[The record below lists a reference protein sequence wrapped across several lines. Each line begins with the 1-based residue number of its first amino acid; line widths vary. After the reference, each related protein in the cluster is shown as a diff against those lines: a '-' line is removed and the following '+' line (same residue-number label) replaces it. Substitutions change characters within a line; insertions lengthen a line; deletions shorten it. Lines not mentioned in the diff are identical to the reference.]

1 MPSDRVLK
9 EASALGQKE
18 RITILLAEYSSL
30 RTETISRTALGFQV
44 GAVTTVAITW
54 LLQQVTSPN
63 QSFAWYFWAG
73 VVLIIVGVA
82 VFGALNGR
90 DVARAAG
97 RVRELEKEIN
107 SRAGEHLLRW
117 EQVYGG
123 GRKGGLYNIVGT
135 MRPGTESDL
144 APLNPKYLED
154 ELAALAERA
163 AKLSPATGA

>member
-1 MPSDRVLK
+1 MPGDPALK
-9 EASALGQKE
+9 ELSGLGQKE

-30 RTETISRTALGFQV
+30 RTETVSRTALGFQV
-44 GAVTTVAITW
+44 GAVAAVTITW
-54 LLQQVTSPN
+54 LLQQVTGPN
-63 QSFAWYFWAG
+63 QSSVWYFWAG
-73 VVLIIVGVA
+73 VVIVILGLA

-123 GRKGGLYNIVGT
+123 GRKGGLYNIFGT
-135 MRPGTESDL
+135 MHAGTEADL
-144 APLNPKYLED
+144 APLRPDYLED
-154 ELAALAERA
+154 ERASAAS
-163 AKLSPATGA
+163 LSGASPR